1 MTILTTPAEISRFQL
16 VALRGAVKLEK
27 AGMRH
32 SSGKRASVAAKALLG
47 LPKGAKLDQVLEAL
61 DAKLAAA

>member
-1 MTILTTPAEISRFQL
+1 MMTLTTPDQISRFQL
-16 VALRGAVKLEK
+16 VTLRGAVKLEK
-27 AGMRH
+27 AGLRH
-32 SSGKRASVAAKALLG
+32 SSGKRASVTAKALLG